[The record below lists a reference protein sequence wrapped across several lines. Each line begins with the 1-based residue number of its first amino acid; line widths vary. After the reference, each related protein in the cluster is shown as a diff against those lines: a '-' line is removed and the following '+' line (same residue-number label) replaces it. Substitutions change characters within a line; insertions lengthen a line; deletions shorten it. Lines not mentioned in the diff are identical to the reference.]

1 MASLNADITESELV
15 KACLEGN
22 APAQQALYQK
32 YAPVMYAI
40 CLRYCGSTDNAK
52 DMLQES
58 FIKLFESLKNFRFQG
73 SFEGWTRRIAVTTCL
88 DFIKKLKHQP
98 YADELENHTNLGV
111 EAAVFPALGMKDLL
125 ALLQT
130 LPVGYRTVFNLYAI
144 EGYNHG
150 QIAELMGISE
160 NTSKTQLF
168 KARRIL
174 QIKLTGN
181 G

>member
-22 APAQQALYQK
+22 ALAQQALYQK

-40 CLRYCGSTDNAK
+40 CLRYCGSPDNAK

-73 SFEGWTRRIAVTTCL
+73 SFEGWTKRIAVTTCL
-88 DFIKKLKHQP
+88 DFIKKLKQEP
-98 YADELENHTNLGV
+98 YAEELENHTHLGA
-111 EAAVFPALGMKDLL
+111 EATVFPALGMKDLL

-168 KARRIL
+168 KARRLL
-174 QIKLTGN
+174 QLKLTEKG
-181 G
+181 

>member
-22 APAQQALYQK
+22 ALAQQALYQK

-40 CLRYCGSTDNAK
+40 CLRYCGSPDNAK

-73 SFEGWTRRIAVTTCL
+73 SFEGWTKRIAVTTCL
-88 DFIKKLKHQP
+88 DFIKKLKQEP
-98 YADELENHTNLGV
+98 YAEELENHTHLGV
-111 EAAVFPALGMKDLL
+111 EATVFPALGMKDLL

-168 KARRIL
+168 KARRLL
-174 QIKLTGN
+174 QLKLTEKG
-181 G
+181 

>member
-1 MASLNADITESELV
+1 MASVNADITESELV

-22 APAQQALYQK
+22 TRAQQALYQK
-32 YAPVMYAI
+32 YAPAMYAI
-40 CLRYCGSTDNAK
+40 CLRYCGSPDNAK

-73 SFEGWTRRIAVTTCL
+73 SFEGWTKRIAVTTCL
-88 DFIKKLKHQP
+88 DFIKKLKQEP
-98 YADELENHTNLGV
+98 YADELENHTDLGV
-111 EAAVFPALGMKDLL
+111 EASVFPALGIKDLL
-125 ALLQT
+125 TLLQT

-168 KARRIL
+168 KARKIL
-174 QIKLTGN
+174 QVKLNGN

>member
-15 KACLEGN
+15 RACLDGN
-22 APAQQALYQK
+22 SRAQQALYQK

-40 CLRYCGSTDNAK
+40 CLRYCGSADNAK

-73 SFEGWTRRIAVTTCL
+73 SFEGWSKRIAVTTCL
-88 DFIKKLKHQP
+88 DFIKKLKQEP
-98 YADELENHTNLGV
+98 FADELENHTELGV
-111 EAAVFPALGMKDLL
+111 EAAVFPNLGMKDLL
-125 ALLQT
+125 TLLQT

-168 KARRIL
+168 KARKML
-174 QIKLTGN
+174 QIKLSGK
-181 G
+181 

>member
-15 KACLEGN
+15 KACLGGDTR
-22 APAQQALYQK
+22 AQQALYQK

-40 CLRYCGSTDNAK
+40 CMRYCGSSDNAK

-58 FIKLFESLKNFRFQG
+58 FIKLFESLGKFRFQG
-73 SFEGWTRRIAVTTCL
+73 SFEGWAKRIAVTTCL
-88 DFIKKLKHQP
+88 DFIKKLKQEP
-98 YADELENHTNLGV
+98 YTDELENHVELG
-111 EAAVFPALGMKDLL
+111 ADASVFPSLGMKDLL
-125 ALLQT
+125 EILQT

-150 QIAELMGISE
+150 QIAELLGISE

-174 QIKLTGN
+174 QLKLSGN
-181 G
+181 R

>member
-1 MASLNADITESELV
+1 MASLNADITESKLV
-15 KACLEGN
+15 KACLE
-22 APAQQALYQK
+22 ADSRAQQALYQK

-40 CLRYCGSTDNAK
+40 CLRYCGSPDNAK

-73 SFEGWTRRIAVTTCL
+73 SFEGWAKRIAVTTCL
-88 DFIKKLKHQP
+88 DFIKKLKQEP
-98 YADELENHTNLGV
+98 YTDELEVHAHLG
-111 EAAVFPALGMKDLL
+111 ADDAVFPQLAVKDLL

-168 KARRIL
+168 KARKML
-174 QIKLTGN
+174 QVKLAGH